1 MYAIPNSVRSTILHV
16 TRWSIFVHDRRS
28 WMHYDLSHKSR
39 ATMIIHSSFE
49 AQTRQ
54 RFHGVVPTQWKELL
68 MDQKSKRSEVDLWV
82 SVSDEIKYAQNSA
95 SILFPKAVMYNE
107 RPKFWT
113 FVVCYGFSY
122 CIPARLAKI
131 FGLYSIPLIFITEK
145 KISCNLYY
153 SIAFIHTTHS
163 NGSKFTIMTITV
175 SFGGKPTVI

>member
-1 MYAIPNSVRSTILHV
+1 
-16 TRWSIFVHDRRS
+16 
-28 WMHYDLSHKSR
+28 MHYDLSHKSR

-131 FGLYSIPLIFITEK
+131 FGLYSIPLIFSTEK